1 MDWMKSALQYS
12 FKSALLGSVLGI
24 ACVSTASATSME
36 DAIKLALAHNPDIG
50 NVAHNREAIE
60 QELRQARGLYL
71 PQIDVA
77 SGIGK
82 ERTNDRNTRAD
93 PLNRD
98 VLTLTRFESSLTIQQ
113 RIFDGYETSNTINRE
128 KARVKSAAL
137 RVYENSEFTALDAIG
152 SYLEVLRQ
160 RELVRLAEENVQVHQ
175 VILGF
180 LEEQLAGGVGSAA
193 DVAQTESRL
202 ARSRAT
208 LSQTFNDL
216 RDAEATYVRVVGQY
230 PDDLNMR
237 DFPAAAMPTDLDVA
251 LEHVWRNNPTFKIF
265 DAEVDVAEAE
275 VGIAEVPFY
284 PAVTLEGETEYND
297 NRDAIESWEF
307 NNTIILRLRWNL
319 FRGGIDSAGR
329 QEAVTRVS
337 QSKAIRH
344 AALLQAEQEMRNSW
358 NALEASRQQITEF
371 EKNVEFELATRDA
384 YRQQFEVGQ
393 RTLLDV
399 LDSENALFVARGQL
413 TTAKVNEELA
423 SYRVLAVAGVLLKT
437 LAIPAPAQANLT
449 IPTFGEQLFD

>member
-1 MDWMKSALQYS
+1 MIFMKSAFRYS
-12 FKSALLGSVLGI
+12 FKSALLGSILGI

-71 PQIDVA
+71 PQIDIA
-77 SGIGK
+77 TGLGK

-93 PLNRD
+93 PNNRD
-98 VLTLTRFESSLTIQQ
+98 ALTLTRFESSLTIQQ

-152 SYLEVLRQ
+152 AYLEVLRQ

-202 ARSRAT
+202 AQSRAT
-208 LSQTFNDL
+208 LSSTFNSL

-230 PDDLNMR
+230 PDDLTMR
-237 DFPAAAMPTDLDVA
+237 EFPAAALPSDLDVA
-251 LEHVWRNNPTFKIF
+251 LEQVWRNNPTFKIF
-265 DAEVDVAEAE
+265 DADVDVAEAE

-284 PAVTLEGETEYND
+284 PAVTLEGESEYND

-319 FRGGIDSAGR
+319 FRGGIDSANR

-344 AALLQAEQEMRNSW
+344 AALLQAEEEMRNSW
-358 NALEASRQQITEF
+358 NALEASRQQIGEF

-413 TTAKVNEELA
+413 TTAKINEELA

-437 LAIPAPAQANLT
+437 LAIPAPEQANLT